1 MAQSVGILGKVT
13 GSLVQVKTYRL
24 MYNWAFEVK
33 VTGRAFFFFFNG
45 FCYRSSTWQIEKAAM
60 NSVVIH
66 HYILMNILDV
76 ASKELGF
83 RNTC

>member
-33 VTGRAFFFFFNG
+33 VTGRAFFFFLTVFVTDLLRG
-45 FCYRSSTWQIEKAAM
+45 RLRKQ
-60 NSVVIH
+60 
-66 HYILMNILDV
+66 L
-76 ASKELGF
+76 
-83 RNTC
+83 